1 MDPKTLTQT
10 VDTSLETTLTLA
22 TSHALV
28 MLEEAGIV
36 GDPMEKTTLESIGWT
51 LYKGD
56 RIAPCPP
63 SAPRKPPRRIA
74 APVKKGKA
82 AAAPVVEEVAKPDE
96 PPPMSPHQV
105 SDIAIRRRFQ
115 FSSALKRMSTV
126 SLVKQTPQD
135 KARAFAS
142 VKGAPETLKAM
153 FTVVPPEYES
163 TYKYYAQKGSR
174 VLALG
179 YKWLDGVSPEKVRF
193 PFPRSASSIQSSR
206 MLCLSDRLPNS
217 LEIKLRAA
225 SHSLASSSSTALSS
239 QTPLRRSKR

>member
-1 MDPKTLTQT
+1 
-10 VDTSLETTLTLA
+10 
-22 TSHALV
+22 
-28 MLEEAGIV
+28 MLEDAGIV

-56 RIAPCPP
+56 RIAPSPP

-82 AAAPVVEEVAKPDE
+82 APVVEEVVKPDE
-96 PPPMSPHQV
+96 PPPMSPHKV
-105 SDIAIRRRFQ
+105 SDISVRRRFQ

-126 SLVKQTPQD
+126 SLIKPAPQD

-153 FTVVPPEYES
+153 FTTIPPEYES

-179 YKWLDGVSPEKVRF
+179 YKWLDGVSAEKVRF
-193 PFPRSASSIQSSR
+193 FPLYLCTRHCSHMHSIKITKLSRDQVESGLTFAGFLVFHCPLKPDAIQTIRALNDSSHR
-206 MLCLSDRLPNS
+206 VRFVLFLCLSRVV
-217 LEIKLRAA
+217 
-225 SHSLASSSSTALSS
+225 
-239 QTPLRRSKR
+239 